1 MKTTILQKLSLVVI
15 LALFTLPVTAQE
27 KGNKKIVKETRE
39 LAEFTG
45 INAGGAVTV
54 IINIA
59 DQQRVEVESD
69 ENLLDNIIT
78 EVKNE
83 VLYIKSNKLKNP
95 SELNVYVTI
104 PSFEMLTSSGATDVK
119 CTSLIESS
127 EFKLNASGA
136 TTVKLEQVN
145 FDYLESN
152 ISGAAD
158 VKLGGAATT
167 HNITISGAGSFKGK
181 SLVTKKTV
189 YDASGASDSF
199 FNVTEDIAGQKKGAA
214 SVSYTGTPTS
224 NIQTVDDNKKSESYV
239 VYSDN
244 YYDSVKVKVGGI
256 KVEVFEGDDS
266 VRIKVGNR
274 ELKIDDDGNVKYE
287 RCKPNRF
294 NGHWAGFELGLN
306 GYVNPDFNMSF
317 PKETEYMDLRMT
329 KSIVVN
335 LNFFEQNVP
344 LSRNQK
350 FGTLTGLGLQW
361 NNYRFSHNTRLN
373 SDGSELVGYIDQG
386 ISIRK
391 SKLTAFYLS
400 LPVLFEF
407 QTNSRH
413 KKSSFH
419 IGTGVVMNVRLSS
432 HTKKYYNE
440 RNKEFDVTKYNPDTD
455 TYETEFTAI
464 SPDYSKAKNFEDF
477 YLQPFKFD
485 GTVRIG
491 WGFIN
496 LFATISFNEM
506 FKVNKGPEL
515 YPWSVGI
522 TLVNL

>member
-1 MKTTILQKLSLVVI
+1 MKTTIIHKLGLVI
-15 LALFTLPVTAQE
+15 LIAIFSQYVTAQE

-39 LAEFTG
+39 LASFTG
-45 INAGGAVTV
+45 INAGGAVSV
-54 IINIA
+54 IIQIA
-59 DQQRVEVESD
+59 DDQKVEVESD
-69 ENLLDNIIT
+69 ENLLDNIKTDVI
-78 EVKNE
+78 NG
-83 VLYIKSNKLKNP
+83 VLHIKSNKLKNP
-95 SELNVYVTI
+95 SELNVFVYL
-104 PSFEMLTSSGATDVK
+104 PSFNMLTSSGATDVK
-119 CTSLIESS
+119 CASLIESS
-127 EFKLNASGA
+127 EFKMNASGA

-145 FDYLESN
+145 FDYLESD
-152 ISGAAD
+152 ISGASD
-158 VKLGGAATT
+158 VKISGLATT
-167 HNITISGAGSFKGK
+167 HNINISGAGSFKGK
-181 SLVTKKTV
+181 DLKTKKTI

-199 FNVTEDIAGQKKGAA
+199 FYVTEDIAGQKKGAA

-224 NIQTVDDNKKSESYV
+224 NIQTVDDDKRSESYV
-239 VYSDN
+239 VYTDN

-274 ELKIDDDGNVKYE
+274 ELRIDDDGNVKYG

-294 NGHWAGFELGLN
+294 NGHWAGFDLGLN

-344 LSRNQK
+344 ISKNQK

-373 SDGSELVGYIDQG
+373 SDGSELAGYIDQG

-391 SKLTAFYLS
+391 SKLTTFYLN
-400 LPVLFEF
+400 LPILFEF

-413 KKSSFH
+413 KKNSFH

-440 RNKEFDVTKYNPDTD
+440 RNKEFEVTKYNPETGM
-455 TYETEFTAI
+455 YEAEFTAV
-464 SPDYSKAKNFEDF
+464 SPDYSKAKNFDDF

-496 LFATISFNEM
+496 LFATLSINQM
-506 FKVNKGPEL
+506 FKVDKGPEL